1 MNLAAKRKELK
12 ELSKDYDLIYETR
25 EVSSIVSNDMEQHIF
40 VWIPYI
46 CCDSILPLLIE
57 LSGTDWEDHCLAFLG
72 ADSLCID
79 LTEMFEETYLGSQ
92 LIQALSGIE
101 LKNCEGK

>member
-1 MNLAAKRKELK
+1 MNLDAKQKELIM
-12 ELSKDYDLIYETR
+12 LSKEYDLIYETR
-25 EVSSIVSNDMEQHIF
+25 ELSFVGLDDREQHIL

-46 CCDSILPLLIE
+46 CCDFILPLLIE

-72 ADSLCID
+72 SDSLCID
-79 LTEMFEETYLGSQ
+79 LTEMFEDADLDYQ
-92 LIQALSGIE
+92 FIQALSGIK